1 MSGLYIL
8 WHIVRR
14 TATYVVH
21 GYGGYS
27 EIEIDAWIDR
37 LILWLRMIIEVD
49 AIATL
54 LCVAVATI
62 VLH

>member
-1 MSGLYIL
+1 MVKL
-8 WHIVRR
+8 
-14 TATYVVH
+14 T
-21 GYGGYS
+21 
-27 EIEIDAWIDR
+27 
-37 LILWLRMIIEVD
+37 LWLRMIIEVD